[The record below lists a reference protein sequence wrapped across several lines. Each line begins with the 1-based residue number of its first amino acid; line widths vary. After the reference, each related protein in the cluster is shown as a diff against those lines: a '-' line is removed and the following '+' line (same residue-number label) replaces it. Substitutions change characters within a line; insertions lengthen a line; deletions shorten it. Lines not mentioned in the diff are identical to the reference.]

1 MSSSL
6 GIQSLAMDLGLTLT
20 VVRVGMDATAG
31 MAMASRRGL
40 SKAKHISVRF
50 WWVQD
55 HTSNGSVKLV
65 KVPGEDNA
73 SDLMTKHVPGS
84 RILHLVEKLRLSFP
98 SA

>member
-1 MSSSL
+1 M
-6 GIQSLAMDLGLTLT
+6 T

-40 SKAKHISVRF
+40 GKAKHISVRF
-50 WWVQD
+50 LWVQD

-65 KVPGEDNA
+65 KVPGDDNT
-73 SDLMTKHVPGS
+73 SDLMTKHVPGA
-84 RILHLVEKLRLSFP
+84 RILHLLEKLHLSLP